1 MHCSNLLSISTLP
14 ASLKVLDACYCTSTE
29 KLSIHSEKMPALFL
43 QGCQKLKE
51 IEGMAKGAKS
61 EQKPIL
67 LDGYDNLSNDKRNS
81 LVRVLSLTILCKHS
95 QITII

>member
-1 MHCSNLLSISTLP
+1 
-14 ASLKVLDACYCTSTE
+14 
-29 KLSIHSEKMPALFL
+29 MPALFL

-61 EQKPIL
+61 EQKLIL
-67 LDGYDNLSNDKRNS
+67 LDGYDNLSNDMKNS

-95 QITII
+95 QITIIIFR